1 MLEGIYRGIARAAGI
16 EVSGDVRLLPDLPA
30 RPSVLK
36 RLAAGFERWNVRRST
51 YLTLQQLDD
60 RTLRDIGLHRGALH
74 GVADAVARRA
84 AANDNAL
91 PVALAELAA
100 NDNDPNPC
108 AECG

>member
-1 MLEGIYRGIARAAGI
+1 MLDPIYRGIARAVGI
-16 EVSGDVRLLPDLPA
+16 EVPTQVRLVADRPA

-36 RLAAGFERWNVRRST
+36 RLATAFERWNVRRST

-60 RTLRDIGLHRGALH
+60 RTLRDIGLHRSALH
-74 GVADAVARRA
+74 GVADSVARRA

-100 NDNDPNPC
+100 NDNEPGTC